1 MKWTTNY
8 AAGGVCV
15 IGCSGTAGNA
25 VNQLRGPRD
34 LKFDRYGN
42 IYVTDQANQRIQKFT
57 IQVPT
62 GGCSSKCIFPF
73 SILLVCF
80 VFLRWLNKSDD
91 ETFHKHS

>member
-15 IGCSGTAGNA
+15 IGCSGTTGSA

-34 LKFDRYGN
+34 LKFDRHGN

-62 GGCSSKCIFPF
+62 GGCPSRCIFQF
-73 SILLVCF
+73 LILSVCF
-80 VFLRWLNKSDD
+80 VFFRWLDNNDD
-91 ETFHKHS
+91 EILHKHL